1 MKLSKEQMLSELMIK
16 LETIDG
22 KLDRLLTPQ
31 VQSVLKGNAYLVH
44 GNSDG
49 KPPRWS
55 NESYTYYLKRI
66 GEYNTAQSDEELFRE
81 ECK

>member
-1 MKLSKEQMLSELMIK
+1 MKLSKEQMLSELMVK

-22 KLDRLLTPQ
+22 KIDKLLTHQ
-31 VQSVLKGNAYLVH
+31 VQSAITGDAYLVY

-55 NESYTYYLKRI
+55 NESYENYLKRI
-66 GEYNTAQSDEELFRE
+66 GEYNTAQSDEEIFKE